1 MQISTK
7 PAHLPRSCVYDFSLL
22 TLSLFFLEA
31 ELFKS
36 LLFCLPLF
44 LLVGPFAPPSI
55 TGTDVRVD
63 RGEVVN
69 FPDRE
74 PELNEDTNMKS
85 SQWQRRPEEAT
96 TIGPVVFISA
106 VEKWKESD
114 GIEKCVM
121 MMEEEKEWS
130 EEDL

>member
-63 RGEVVN
+63 RGEVVQSFYEHN
-69 FPDRE
+69 DIKGAINALRKLPDQYVHIFR
-74 PELNEDTNMKS
+74 
-85 SQWQRRPEEAT
+85 
-96 TIGPVVFISA
+96 
-106 VEKWKESD
+106 
-114 GIEKCVM
+114 
-121 MMEEEKEWS
+121 
-130 EEDL
+130 